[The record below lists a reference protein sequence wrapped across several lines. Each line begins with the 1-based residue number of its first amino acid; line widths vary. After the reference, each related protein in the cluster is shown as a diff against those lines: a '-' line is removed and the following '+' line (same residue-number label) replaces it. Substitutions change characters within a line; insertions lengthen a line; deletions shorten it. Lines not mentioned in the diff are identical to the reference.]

1 MFNEA
6 ARLRKLYQMELLDTP
21 AERDFDEIVQL
32 ASQLARTPISLITL
46 LDTDRQWFKAKVG
59 MDALS
64 TDRPS
69 AVCNYTIQGDTLFE
83 VEDLMADKRFEKN
96 LLVKSGPKLRYYAG
110 MPLIT
115 SDGYRLG
122 ALCVIDT
129 KSRNKLTEDQAFALS
144 VLARQAITQIEL
156 RVKNKELGTMKII
169 TDKLVGAVGSESE
182 MAVGRLKDLL
192 LRLKTNQLKGDQ
204 LAAELNDLHHAL
216 GIADRSFANIV
227 AWGQLHAASDRKDA
241 TAELKPIA
249 QKVIAALEQ
258 DLAAKGNSI
267 TTEITG
273 NAVIPAPPDVVKF
286 IIRNLLDNAHKYTRN
301 GQLSLRYFTS
311 GGSIDASPR
320 HYICVSD
327 TGMGIPDASLQAFA
341 ANGELPVRP
350 GTDGEVGHGHGL
362 MLVRH
367 VLQHFGGKLH
377 LESSSGNHC
386 NAIAIL

>member
-59 MDALS
+59 MDALG

-83 VEDLMADKRFEKN
+83 VEDLLADRRFEKN
-96 LLVKSGPKLRYYAG
+96 LLVKNGPKLRYYAG

-129 KSRNKLTEDQAFALS
+129 KSRNKLTEDQAFALG
-144 VLARQAITQIEL
+144 VLARQAMTQIEL
-156 RVKNKELGTMKII
+156 RVKNKELGTLKVIA
-169 TDKLVGAVGSESE
+169 DKLVGAVGEESE
-182 MAVGRLKDLL
+182 TAVGRLKDILL
-192 LRLKTNQLKGDQ
+192 GLRDNHLKGHELEVE
-204 LAAELNDLHHAL
+204 LANLQRTL
-216 GIADRSFANIV
+216 GSADRSFANIV
-227 AWGQLHAASDRKDA
+227 AWSKLHALSDNKD
-241 TAELKPIA
+241 TTTKLHPLVNESIAEMNA
-249 QKVIAALEQ
+249 GFT
-258 DLAAKGNSI
+258 AKGNTI
-267 TTEITG
+267 TLEVTDKAI
-273 NAVIPAPPDVVKF
+273 VPAPNDAVKF
-286 IIRNLLDNAHKYTRN
+286 IIRNLLDNANKYTSN
-301 GQLSLRYFTS
+301 GQISLRYFTS
-311 GGSIDASPR
+311 AGSLDKSPR

-327 TGMGIPDASLQAFA
+327 TGIGMPDASIQAFA
-341 ANGELPVRP
+341 ADGELPVRP
-350 GTDGEVGHGHGL
+350 GTDGETGHGHGL
-362 MLVRH
+362 MLTRH
-367 VLQHFGGKLH
+367 VLHHFGGKLH

-386 NAIAIL
+386 NVIAIL